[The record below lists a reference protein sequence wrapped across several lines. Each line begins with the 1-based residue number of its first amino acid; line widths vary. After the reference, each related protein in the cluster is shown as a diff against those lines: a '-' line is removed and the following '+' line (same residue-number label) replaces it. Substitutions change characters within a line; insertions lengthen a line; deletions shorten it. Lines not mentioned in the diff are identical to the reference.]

1 MLTWHALRLFSV
13 ISIVRRHALHIVQ
26 RACSDSYVY
35 VTWGMARMCAKNTAA
50 RIRNPARAAV
60 ILYRLIGGDMSE
72 TKFGVLASL
81 CYMLAF
87 TAMAA
92 GVIFAVSRQ
101 TGNLRVDTTLFA
113 VGAVTL
119 AFWGFVFHAFH
130 TSTLRRDALLT
141 EIRDAITTRTK
152 AADAPDKAWLIGQR
166 EKR

>member
-72 TKFGVLASL
+72 TKFGVLA
-81 CYMLAF
+81 F
-87 TAMAA
+87 TAMAT
-92 GVIFAVSRQ
+92 GVIFAVSGQ